1 MPTSSRE
8 NAAWMLDQI
17 QAHDIHTIL
26 DVGPGKG
33 TYGHEL
39 RAAGHHAH
47 LTASEIWPA
56 YVELFGLR
64 DLYDTVHVEDIRR
77 RNAFQFDLVIF
88 GDVLEH
94 MTKEDAV
101 TVWGKVR
108 EQARHALISIP
119 VVHFPQGEEY
129 GNPHEAHVKD
139 DWTHTEVL
147 DTFPGITAY
156 TVGDWTGAYWA
167 DFR

>member
-8 NAAWMLDQI
+8 NAPWMLDQI
-17 QAHDIHTIL
+17 LSRPITRIL
-26 DVGPGKG
+26 DVGAGKG
-33 TYGHEL
+33 TYASEL
-39 RAAGHHAH
+39 RAIGYEGHI
-47 LTASEIWPA
+47 TASEIWPA

-64 DLYDTVHVEDIRR
+64 GLYDDVYVEDVRTR
-77 RNAFQFDLVIF
+77 ATFDYDLVIM

-94 MTKEDAV
+94 MTKNDA
-101 TVWGKVR
+101 TDVWGKVR
-108 EQARHALISIP
+108 TQAHHALLAIP

-129 GNPHEAHVKD
+129 GNPFEAHVKD
-139 DWTHTEVL
+139 DWTHEEVL

-156 TVGDWTGAYWA
+156 TVGQWTGAYWA